1 MYPECSLDGNVLHS
15 HTSFKNTIIYWLI
28 GDTFIIIHHFSNAI
42 QKEFKRWLHHTGG
55 LIIDVIDKIR
65 RLKKIDTP
73 SIVNKEFLIEKDGN
87 IEIYY
92 APFDYVNSKA
102 KIAIVGITP
111 GLQQMTQSFQ
121 AIKDGKSLK
130 EVKDLSS
137 FKGSMRTTLINYLDE
152 LKVNNILKIKS
163 CESLFNKDSKYLHTT
178 SLVKYPVF
186 DKGKNYSGA
195 NILKKKILLDF
206 IEENFLKE
214 LKTLNKCIVVPLG
227 NTVSSTIK
235 YLNSKYN
242 LKLSCFLEG
251 FPHPSGAN
259 ARKNIQFDKNK
270 TSMIKLL
277 RKARWKNF

>member
-1 MYPECSLDGNVLHS
+1 MSKYLKQIKS
-15 HTSFKNTIIYWLI
+15 
-28 GDTFIIIHHFSNAI
+28 
-42 QKEFKRWLHHTGG
+42 
-55 LIIDVIDKIR
+55 
-65 RLKKIDTP
+65 LKKI
-73 SIVNKEFLIEKDGN
+73 SKQNIISNKFLINSDGN
-87 IEIYY
+87 IKIYY
-92 APFDYVNSKA
+92 APFDYINSKA
-102 KIAIVGITP
+102 KIMIVGITP
-111 GLQQMTQSFQ
+111 GFQQMLQSFEV
-121 AIKDGKSLK
+121 INDGKSLK

-227 NTVSSTIK
+227 NTVSTTIE

-259 ARKNIQFDKNK
+259 ARKKIQFDKNK

-277 RKARWKNF
+277 NKAR